1 MTTRALLCLATL
13 LVLACGAPAPSN
25 PSSKT
30 GYEMNDSESV
40 SAMEAALAKPLPDAW
55 KRASVAFV
63 PDPVAA
69 CPRAPSEDEVKKM
82 VTEQIERA
90 KKVID
95 ALGVVVIDDPSRA
108 SVALGV
114 QIFSNCNANNPDS
127 KALVTGMVYAMPK
140 NAGPALKSDLFA
152 IKNFDAGKVTQALM
166 RDPKL
171 TQALSAP

>member
-1 MTTRALLCLATL
+1 MMTRLLLCLAPL
-13 LVLACGAPAPSN
+13 VVLACGAPEPAT
-25 PSSKT
+25 PSSKAR
-30 GYEMNDSESV
+30 YEMNDAESV
-40 SAMEAALAKPLPDAW
+40 SSMEAALAKPLPEAW

-69 CPRAPSEDEVKKM
+69 CPRDPTEDEVKKM
-82 VTEQIERA
+82 VAGQIERA
-90 KKVID
+90 KKAME
-95 ALGVVVIDDPSRA
+95 ALGVAVIEDPNSA

-114 QIFSNCNANNPDS
+114 QIFTNCNANNPDS

-152 IKNFDAGKVTQALM
+152 IKNFDAGRVTQALM

-171 TQALSAP
+171 SAALSAP

>member
-1 MTTRALLCLATL
+1 MMTRLLLRVVPL
-13 LVLACGAPAPSN
+13 FVLACGAPAPAT
-25 PSSKT
+25 PKA
-30 GYEMNDSESV
+30 GYEMNDSASV
-40 SAMEAALAKPLPDAW
+40 ASMEAALAKPLPDAW

-69 CPRAPSEDEVKKM
+69 CPRDPTEDEVKKM
-82 VTEQIERA
+82 VAGQIERA
-90 KKVID
+90 KKAME
-95 ALGVVVIDDPSRA
+95 ALGVAVIEDPNSA

-114 QIFSNCNANNPDS
+114 QIFTNCNANNPDS

-152 IKNFDAGKVTQALM
+152 IKNFDAGRVTQALM

-171 TQALSAP
+171 SAALSAP

>member
-1 MTTRALLCLATL
+1 MTTRVLLCLAPL
-13 LVLACGAPAPSN
+13 LVLACGAPAPAD
-25 PSSKT
+25 PSSKK

-40 SAMEAALAKPLPDAW
+40 SALEAALAKPLPDAW

-69 CPRAPSEDEVKKM
+69 CPRAPTETEVKKM
-82 VTEQIERA
+82 VTDQIEHA
-90 KKVID
+90 KKAIEG
-95 ALGVVVIDDPSRA
+95 LGVAVIDDPNGA

-140 NAGPALKSDLFA
+140 NAGATLKSNLFA
-152 IKNFDAGKVTQALM
+152 IKNFDAGKVAEALM

-171 TQALSAP
+171 TQSLSAP